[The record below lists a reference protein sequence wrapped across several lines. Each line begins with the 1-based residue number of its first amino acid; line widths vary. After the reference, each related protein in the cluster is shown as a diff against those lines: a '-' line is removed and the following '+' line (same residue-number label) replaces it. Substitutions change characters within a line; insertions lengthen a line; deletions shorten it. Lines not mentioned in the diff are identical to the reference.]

1 MLVSTHSKRKQTM
14 KFERKPIQPNPT
26 CAMCGKPIK
35 VHTSEEIKNC
45 MKERRIS
52 KL

>member
-1 MLVSTHSKRKQTM
+1 M
-14 KFERKPIQPNPT
+14 KFEHKPIQPNPT

-35 VHTSEEIKNC
+35 EHTFQEMKIC
-45 MKERRIS
+45 MEERRNS

>member
-1 MLVSTHSKRKQTM
+1 M

-35 VHTSEEIKNC
+35 EHTPSEINKCVN
-45 MKERRIS
+45 ERRSS

>member
-1 MLVSTHSKRKQTM
+1 M

-35 VHTSEEIKNC
+35 EHTSQEMKICMEERHNL
-45 MKERRIS
+45 

>member
-1 MLVSTHSKRKQTM
+1 M
-14 KFERKPIQPNPT
+14 KFERKPIQSNPT

-35 VHTSEEIKNC
+35 EHTSQETKIC
-45 MKERRIS
+45 MEERRNS

>member
-1 MLVSTHSKRKQTM
+1 M

-35 VHTSEEIKNC
+35 EHSTDEMKIC
-45 MKERRIS
+45 MEERRYF
-52 KL
+52 K

>member
-1 MLVSTHSKRKQTM
+1 M

-35 VHTSEEIKNC
+35 EHTSEEIKIC
-45 MKERRIS
+45 MEKRRNS
-52 KL
+52 KKP